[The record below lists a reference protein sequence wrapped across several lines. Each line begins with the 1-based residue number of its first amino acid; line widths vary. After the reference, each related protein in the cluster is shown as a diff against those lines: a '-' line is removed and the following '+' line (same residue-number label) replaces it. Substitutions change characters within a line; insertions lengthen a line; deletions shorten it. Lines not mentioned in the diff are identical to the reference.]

1 MKRGATS
8 ASASR
13 SELPA
18 KRRKVKH
25 ETYQKWVRQYDRD
38 CQTVTWLDC
47 ETGIK
52 GGVKVVTKLK
62 CRVCTKY
69 RDRILGRKNFSDKW
83 ISGADSV
90 RTTNV
95 LDHAKSDQHVHAMNL
110 LRRKQAQAR
119 SVSVATYAPIVQSLN
134 TMSEDERRK
143 LRAKFDIAYFVA
155 TEQLAFRKY
164 PRICELEARHGVNLG
179 SSYLHE
185 NAGKEFVHYIAESG
199 RQDMLSKI
207 AKAKFF
213 SLLMDGSTDQS
224 NADNELLLVLWCDPD
239 GKDEKIHTRISY
251 LSIHKPHH
259 VTAEGLF
266 QSLQHGLQNLGIQ
279 SVTKE
284 ACNKLVGIAT
294 DGAAAN
300 VAANGLKGL
309 AEKELDWIFWMW
321 CLAHRLELAIKDA
334 LRSTSFDLVDEM
346 LLRLYYIYEKSPKKC
361 SELES
366 IVTDLKGAFGLD
378 NDGAG
383 IQPIRASG
391 TRWVCHKLSAM
402 KRVLSKYGAYTA
414 HLTALSEDSSVKP
427 ADRAKFKGYL
437 KKWVDAKY
445 LLGCALFV
453 DLLTPC
459 AIFSKSMQSDELDI
473 LGALTYLLRTVKE
486 TNKLYV
492 KPLDQ
497 WPTYAATLKKLTNED
512 GEWLYQ
518 GQVLKKLSEAKR
530 HFESHCQ
537 EYCTCVTGR
546 LRTRLSWSDL
556 QLFRDII
563 FMLGTQGWQ
572 KIVDE
577 HVDMS
582 DNAEGTQQSEDPLDA
597 IDRLVER
604 FRFPLEGAAAEV
616 SEIRG
621 EFETMVEY
629 ATQFI
634 SLSTMEYQSVWWRL
648 FHAPN
653 SSEWSNVL
661 CLASLLF
668 SLPVSNG
675 KLERAFSQVNL
686 LKNSKRTSLGND
698 TLNDLLVLNTDKVPL
713 QDFSPEAPIDLWWDA
728 KTRKPSH
735 GPRKQYKKRTPHG
748 QTSVVQTSDTENSK
762 EEEEEDKLLLDD
774 WDEWMQDVCDSD

>member
-1 MKRGATS
+1 MKRSLVAAAS
-8 ASASR
+8 ASAS
-13 SELPA
+13 EQPA

-25 ETYQKWVRQYDRD
+25 ETYQKWVKQYDRE

-47 ETGIK
+47 DAGIE
-52 GGVKVVTKLK
+52 GGVKLVTKLK
-62 CRVCTKY
+62 CRVCTKF
-69 RDRILGRKNFSDKW
+69 RDRIVGRKNFSNKW
-83 ISGADSV
+83 VSGADSV

-110 LRRKQAQAR
+110 LRREQAR
-119 SVSVATYAPIVQSLN
+119 AQGASVATYAPIAQSLN
-134 TMSEDERRK
+134 SLSEDERRK
-143 LRAKFDIAYFVA
+143 LRAKFDITYFVA
-155 TEQLAFRKY
+155 TEQLAYRKY

-185 NAGKEFVHYIAESG
+185 NAGKEFVHYIAES
-199 RQDMLSKI
+199 RKRDLLSDI
-207 AKAKFF
+207 SKAKFF

-239 GKDEKIHTRISY
+239 SKDEKIHTRISY

-266 QSLQHGLQNLGIQ
+266 QSLEYGLKCLGIQ

-284 ACNKLVGIAT
+284 ACSKLVGIAT

-300 VAANGLKGL
+300 VAGNGLKGL
-309 AEKELDWIFWMW
+309 VEKELEWIFWMW

-334 LRSTSFDLVDEM
+334 LHGTCFDLLDEM
-346 LLRLYYIYEKSPKKC
+346 LLRLYYIYKKSPKKC
-361 SELES
+361 TELES
-366 IVTDLKGAFGLD
+366 IITDLEGAFHL
-378 NDGAG
+378 NDEGSG
-383 IQPIRASG
+383 VRPIRACG

-402 KRVLSKYGAYTA
+402 KRVLCKYGTYTA
-414 HLTALSEDSSVKP
+414 HLATLSEDSSVKP

-437 KKWVDAKY
+437 GKWVDAKY
-445 LLGCALFV
+445 LLGCAVFV

-459 AIFSKSMQSDELDI
+459 AIFSKSMQGDELDI
-473 LGALTYLLRTVKE
+473 LRALTYLLRTVKE
-486 TNKLYV
+486 TNKLNA

-497 WPTYAATLKKLTNED
+497 WPTYAATVKKITDED
-512 GEWLYQ
+512 GESLYQ
-518 GQVLKKLSEAKR
+518 GQELKKFSEAKS
-530 HFESHCQ
+530 HFETHCQ
-537 EYCTCVTGR
+537 EYCTRVTAR
-546 LRTRLSWSDL
+546 IRTTLSWSDL

-577 HVDMS
+577 HIDVSAD
-582 DNAEGTQQSEDPLDA
+582 AEETQGSENPLDA
-597 IDRLVER
+597 IHRLVER
-604 FRFPLEGAAAEV
+604 FRVPLEGAAAEA
-616 SEIRG
+616 SEIRW
-621 EFETMVEY
+621 EFEAMILY

-648 FHAPN
+648 FHAPD

-675 KLERAFSQVNL
+675 KLERTFSQLNL
-686 LKNSKRTSLGND
+686 IKCSKRTSLSRD
-698 TLNDLLVLNTDKVPL
+698 TLNDLLVLNADKIPL
-713 QDFSPEAPIDLWWDA
+713 QEFTPEAAIDLWWDA

-735 GPRKQYKKRTPHG
+735 APRKQYKKRTSRGEALETP
-748 QTSVVQTSDTENSK
+748 TSDTDSN
-762 EEEEEDKLLLDD
+762 EEEEEDKLLLND
-774 WDEWMQDVCDSD
+774 WDEWMQDD